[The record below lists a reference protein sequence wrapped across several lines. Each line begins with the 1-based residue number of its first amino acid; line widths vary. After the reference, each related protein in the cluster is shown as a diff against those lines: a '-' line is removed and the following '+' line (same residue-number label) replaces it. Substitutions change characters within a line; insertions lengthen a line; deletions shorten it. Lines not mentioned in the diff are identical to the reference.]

1 VRRPGRHARPRR
13 RAGRPRRGRRGHGDG
28 QVPEDARGTPWPAGE
43 QHDAVARVD
52 EPLVEVQRPR
62 DRAHRGVADGDATPR
77 TGSAGLAY
85 LRRSDV
91 RDLRAG

>member
-52 EPLVEVQRPR
+52 EPLVEAQRPR
-62 DRAHRGVADGDATPR
+62 DRAHRGVAAAAGNVEAVADGDDPAHR
-77 TGSAGLAY
+77 
-85 LRRSDV
+85 LRWSCIPSP
-91 RDLRAG
+91 